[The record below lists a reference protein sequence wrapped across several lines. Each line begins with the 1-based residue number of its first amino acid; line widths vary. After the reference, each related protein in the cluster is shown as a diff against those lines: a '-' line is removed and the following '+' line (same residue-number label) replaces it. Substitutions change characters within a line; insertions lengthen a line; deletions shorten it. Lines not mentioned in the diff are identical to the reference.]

1 MKFIKKPVVIDAI
14 QFTKE
19 MAEGKAELPDGVV
32 FCSRI
37 LNSNQE
43 FYPTH
48 KYNNFQ
54 YCHKHIIETLEGVMR
69 VQVGDWV
76 ITGVNGERYPC
87 KPDIFEKTYE
97 VFESPKQEGRSHE

>member
-1 MKFIKKPVVIDAI
+1 MGMPKSGSGSDEIYQKPVVIDAI

-48 KYNNFQ
+48 KYNNSNTVTNTSS
-54 YCHKHIIETLEGVMR
+54 KHWRGYAGAGWRL
-69 VQVGDWV
+69 GDYR
-76 ITGVNGERYPC
+76 VNGERYPC
-87 KPDIFEKTYE
+87 KPDILKN
-97 VFESPKQEGRSHE
+97 V